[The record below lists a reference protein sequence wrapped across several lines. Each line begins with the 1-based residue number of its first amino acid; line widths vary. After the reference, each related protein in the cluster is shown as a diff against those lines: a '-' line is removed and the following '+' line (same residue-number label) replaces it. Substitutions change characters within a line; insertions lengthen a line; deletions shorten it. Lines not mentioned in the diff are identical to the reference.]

1 MSRDLFALID
11 AFAGRRVLVVGDAV
25 LDSYLDGH
33 PERFCRE
40 APVPTVAVGTRTDV
54 PGGAANTAV
63 NVRSLGGECV
73 FVTAL
78 GDDVEGQY
86 LRRAL
91 ADRGVSADAAV
102 VVPGRRTVAKHR
114 IVADAQILLRYDQGD
129 AGRLPPA
136 DERRL
141 IDRLS
146 ALYSTCDAVIL
157 SDYGAGV
164 FSPRVLAAVRRLNRR
179 HPRVVVADSRRRLA
193 DFRGLGVTA
202 VKPNFDEAV
211 GLLGLRDGDFATDRA
226 RRMGAYRDRLH
237 ELTGARIVA
246 QTLDADG
253 AVFFEPGQP
262 AYHIAACGAR
272 PGCVAGAGDTFVA
285 AMALALAAG
294 ATTRAMGELACAA
307 AAVVVRKDG
316 TATCSASELRE
327 HLAPPGKLV
336 RDLDRL
342 VSRVE
347 FLRRQG
353 RRIGFTNGCFDLLHR
368 GHVSHLHHA
377 RGLADVLIVGV
388 NSDAGVR
395 RLKGPGR
402 PINPLDDR
410 LHVLAA
416 LDCVDHLVPF
426 DEDTAGNL
434 IRALRPDVFV
444 KGGNYTRA
452 NLPEVA
458 VVEALGGVV
467 EILPYLPDR
476 STTGLLERIRG
487 QHHAAV
493 AEAVAIP

>member
-1 MSRDLFALID
+1 
-11 AFAGRRVLVVGDAV
+11 
-25 LDSYLDGH
+25 
-33 PERFCRE
+33 
-40 APVPTVAVGTRTDV
+40 
-54 PGGAANTAV
+54 
-63 NVRSLGGECV
+63 
-73 FVTAL
+73 
-78 GDDVEGQY
+78 
-86 LRRAL
+86 
-91 ADRGVSADAAV
+91 
-102 VVPGRRTVAKHR
+102 
-114 IVADAQILLRYDQGD
+114 
-129 AGRLPPA
+129 
-136 DERRL
+136 
-141 IDRLS
+141 
-146 ALYSTCDAVIL
+146 
-157 SDYGAGV
+157 
-164 FSPRVLAAVRRLNRR
+164 
-179 HPRVVVADSRRRLA
+179 
-193 DFRGLGVTA
+193 
-202 VKPNFDEAV
+202 
-211 GLLGLRDGDFATDRA
+211 
-226 RRMGAYRDRLH
+226 
-237 ELTGARIVA
+237 
-246 QTLDADG
+246 
-253 AVFFEPGQP
+253 
-262 AYHIAACGAR
+262 
-272 PGCVAGAGDTFVA
+272 VAGAGDTFVA